1 MYAMT
6 FCTHVSGPASCA
18 WCCAARPSGRQ
29 ARSLKMQ
36 ATAALV
42 EAGPE
47 RETVPVEWL
56 PDEVLEL
63 LFRFADP
70 KALLMVVPAVSAR
83 GGRQR
88 GDAQLSARGCAW
100 GRRPLQECGWLAG
113 GTFV

>member
-1 MYAMT
+1 MHGETLWVA
-6 FCTHVSGPASCA
+6 VG
-18 WCCAARPSGRQ
+18 GRQ
-29 ARSLKMQ
+29 ARSLNMQ

-70 KALLMVVPAVSAR
+70 KTLLMVVPAVSAR
-83 GGRQR
+83 AGRQR
-88 GDAQLSARGCAW
+88 GDTQLSVRVCAW
-100 GRRPLQECGWLAG
+100 GRCPPRGASVLDWRGR
-113 GTFV
+113 F